1 MPTKGY
7 LSKHWLCYLL
17 TAEIWLLDQFISC
30 QIFMLHSPIDMPPH
44 FVLKLT
50 LHVGMDISDRN
61 LVRALFPWRLP
72 FTFTFT
78 VLEYVHQVQKHFFI
92 FLPFFS
98 QHVYAL
104 QQLENHL
111 TEGACALDV
120 GSGSGFLTAAMAYM
134 VKKIPPLT
142 KCFLRGMT
150 EL

>member
-1 MPTKGY
+1 MTLLSSHSRNLTLRSIYFMPNFHVT
-7 LSKHWLCYLL
+7 L
-17 TAEIWLLDQFISC
+17 
-30 QIFMLHSPIDMPPH
+30 PH
-44 FVLKLT
+44 RHATTFLLKLT
-50 LHVGMDISDRN
+50 LHIWMDVSDRN

-72 FTFTFT
+72 FTCTFT
-78 VLEYVHQVQKHFFI
+78 VLDYVHQVQKHFFI

-134 VKKIPPLT
+134 VKKKNSTVDKILP
-142 KCFLRGMT
+142 
-150 EL
+150 